1 MKGKTLAGTKCHRS
15 VSANEQRTA
24 TRVSTGAG
32 QRRRRQRMT
41 EHRQMCTP
49 SASRC
54 DTQGTLE
61 DRIRALGS
69 EDLRKI
75 CVRIAERNP
84 DILLEVLDSGFLH
97 GPEVSNQHSPDAPDW
112 CVCNRCKH
120 MPTVIESVCCRMTP
134 ENCISSSQEMHLC
147 VLQRCVLQTA
157 EAYRRSLFGL
167 PMEADENKRYR
178 HTAYRQYIVWR
189 HGRLGTG
196 NRRVIPSCCVW
207 RIRDRYPDANG
218 VYTGFR
224 PTRF

>member
-1 MKGKTLAGTKCHRS
+1 MKGKTLAGTKCQRS
-15 VSANEQRTA
+15 VSATEQRTA

-32 QRRRRQRMT
+32 QRRRRQRMP

-49 SASRC
+49 AASRC
-54 DTQGTLE
+54 ETQGTLE
-61 DRIRALGS
+61 
-69 EDLRKI
+69 
-75 CVRIAERNP
+75 
-84 DILLEVLDSGFLH
+84 
-97 GPEVSNQHSPDAPDW
+97 
-112 CVCNRCKH
+112 
-120 MPTVIESVCCRMTP
+120 
-134 ENCISSSQEMHLC
+134 EMHQC

-207 RIRDRYPDANG
+207 RICDRYPDANG
-218 VYTGFR
+218 IYTGFR